1 MDKINLLQILKQE
14 FKNLKVFIDDLKNHT
29 SIKIGG
35 SAIIAEPKFQTQIIK
50 LVDFCNKNK
59 IDFFVLGNGSNVL
72 AGNKIRSLI
81 IKLCSFKKVVVKENI
96 ITCSSGASLFK
107 ICSVASTKGL
117 SGLEPLYGIPGSIGG
132 AVYMNAGSFGREIKD
147 LVKSVTFTD
156 GKKIYKYSQKKLGFC
171 YRKSMF
177 FNTKYVITKVELI
190 LQQSDIKTVME
201 NCKAFFNKKKESQPY
216 NFPSA
221 GSVFKR
227 PPNDF
232 AGRLIENSGLKSKK
246 IGGAEI
252 SEKHA
257 GFIVNVKDATFLDVK
272 KLIRLIKATVF
283 KKFGIIL
290 TLEIIIIG
298 EKDENLG
305 RLSHPYDI

>member
-96 ITCSSGASLFK
+96 ITCSSGASLLK

-156 GKKIYKYSQKKLGFC
+156 GKKIYKYSQKNLGFC

-177 FNTKYVITKVELI
+177 FNTKYVITKVEMI

-201 NCKAFFNKKKESQPY
+201 NCKAFFYKKKESQPY